1 MLKPLGKERNVKSR
15 TNSSKMQMKPP
26 ETRREGQR
34 RISSAV
40 EQQINENLKLLYERQ
55 VQEELPDNLKALVA
69 RLRDESSR
77 K

>member
-1 MLKPLGKERNVKSR
+1 
-15 TNSSKMQMKPP
+15 MKPP